1 MGINQQKSRSG
12 TAARDRLL
20 EDQAWRPVAEKRA
33 ALAILSRRLEQ
44 ASRTTLT
51 QLLAARVKS
60 DPRYMPVLQKLLR
73 ARTPD

>member
-1 MGINQQKSRSG
+1 MRISQQKSQSG
-12 TAARDRLL
+12 MTARDRLL

-33 ALAILSRRLEQ
+33 ALAILARRLEQ

-73 ARTPD
+73 VRPPD